1 MAEYD
6 FSVKFT
12 VLEVYPSGQQLK
24 EVVDVYAPGQIDVIS
39 MSIDDFNNNQPNI
52 SQYDMIMFGFGD
64 CYSSKDI
71 SDTMASKVED
81 FIASGKGVLLSHD
94 TIGNSTKNFMKY
106 FAKYLNIDI
115 GSYYQDEYWSG
126 NTVYQTKKGKLTEY
140 PFELGEVISIA
151 PSHYQW
157 YRTGA
162 DVWYAANVDDP
173 QGSWFVA
180 SFQNV
185 VHIASGH
192 SSYSCSGA
200 KGSVPLKD
208 SPEKELQLLINTVH
222 YTSQFRQSDIVEEPT
237 AKISA
242 ISSSGVTGLYYNGNT
257 VSLSVYDEYLPNG
270 NIIKYE
276 WKVTEKFGSQK
287 TYSYSTAK
295 PSFTINA
302 PAGIKAKYEIK
313 VRIYD
318 EMNVP
323 SEWIIKTIEVTD

>member
-1 MAEYD
+1 M
-6 FSVKFT
+6 
-12 VLEVYPSGQQLK
+12 
-24 EVVDVYAPGQIDVIS
+24 
-39 MSIDDFNNNQPNI
+39 
-52 SQYDMIMFGFGD
+52 
-64 CYSSKDI
+64 
-71 SDTMASKVED
+71 
-81 FIASGKGVLLSHD
+81 
-94 TIGNSTKNFMKY
+94 
-106 FAKYLNIDI
+106 
-115 GSYYQDEYWSG
+115 
-126 NTVYQTKKGKLTEY
+126 
-140 PFELGEVISIA
+140 GEVISIA

-185 VHIASGH
+185 VHIASDH

-222 YTSQFRQSDIVEEPT
+222 YTSQFRQSNIVEEPT

-257 VSLSVYDEYLPNG
+257 VSLSAYDEYLPNG